1 MTTLL
6 KSMTGFGRSET
17 LINDKK
23 FTVDIRC
30 LNSKSLDLNI
40 RIPHFLKEKEF
51 AIRSAIAEKLVRGKI
66 DVYINYDQIQTQQIQ
81 KINAPLLESYIQLF
95 SNLVKKNELD
105 NVDVLAAALKMPDV
119 MKSEET
125 ELDEEASEQII
136 NLVNTA
142 IASTINYRST
152 EGEGLF
158 FDLQARNHKIQELRL
173 ALEGPLNSRDKRVKD
188 RLKSNLDECVP
199 KEKWDE
205 NRFEQELIYYMEKMD
220 ISEEFQRLL
229 ANTSMFHEELT
240 NEGQGKKLGFISQ
253 EIGREINTIGSKA
266 NDAEIQRIVVM
277 MKDEL
282 EKIKEQLNN
291 VL

>member
-1 MTTLL
+1 
-6 KSMTGFGRSET
+6 
-17 LINDKK
+17 
-23 FTVDIRC
+23 
-30 LNSKSLDLNI
+30 
-40 RIPHFLKEKEF
+40 
-51 AIRSAIAEKLVRGKI
+51 
-66 DVYINYDQIQTQQIQ
+66 
-81 KINAPLLESYIQLF
+81 
-95 SNLVKKNELD
+95 
-105 NVDVLAAALKMPDV
+105 VLAAALKMPDV